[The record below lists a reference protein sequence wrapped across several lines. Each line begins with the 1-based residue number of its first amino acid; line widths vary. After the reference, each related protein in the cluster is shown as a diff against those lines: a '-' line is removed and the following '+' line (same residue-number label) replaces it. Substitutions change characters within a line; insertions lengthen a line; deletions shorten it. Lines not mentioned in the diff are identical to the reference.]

1 MSVSVN
7 ISKND
12 MIVEDSKMTRQWP
25 EVVLQH
31 KPLYAKYCKAAHSTG
46 MLIMDMLADK
56 LGIDREE
63 IRQRH
68 RIEEMAGDR
77 KFNASQVQHTAL
89 SNRLSRH
96 PHDERSTQED
106 SRNARDPNPKPH

>member
-1 MSVSVN
+1 
-7 ISKND
+7 
-12 MIVEDSKMTRQWP
+12 MIVDDSKMTRQWP

-77 KFNASQVQHTAL
+77 KSNSSYQPHNIAS
-89 SNRLSRH
+89 SNRHSRH
-96 PHDERSTQED
+96 SYDKRSTQED

>member
-1 MSVSVN
+1 MSVPVN

-12 MIVEDSKMTRQWP
+12 MIVDDSKMTRQWP
-25 EVVLQH
+25 DVVLQR
-31 KPLYAKYCKAAHSTG
+31 KSLYAKYCKAAPSTG
-46 MLIMDMLADK
+46 MVIMDMLADK

-77 KFNASQVQHTAL
+77 KFISSQSTHID
-89 SNRLSRH
+89 SPNRVSRH
-96 PHDERSTQED
+96 SHDERST
-106 SRNARDPNPKPH
+106 